1 MPISNPYG
9 LRIGQRVKTTMGI
22 PTAGRV
28 HRGHFMG
35 ENPGRSLEEVKRLA
49 KIRHEK
55 ERKAARRRGRK
66 DFPMFPYE
74 CSWAFEEEFKRKHG
88 RNPELLIVGNP
99 PKWERKLGVPER
111 HQLRIARDTLKMHD
125 AMVGVM
131 GGPTKAEAR
140 EIIRR
145 YESRCGRNP
154 GGRRRSIGKNPELLI
169 IGNPP
174 HKAFDVYLRGRKID
188 TVFYGHNSMVTAD
201 EVRRS
206 LINHDGYDSGIVVRQ
221 SRKGRNPMR
230 KRRRSRNSWKGHKVA
245 HRKAALKGWR
255 KRSRSKSR
263 KSSHRKR
270 KGSRKAYSGKM
281 VIRYKNQRI
290 GKGALIKKL
299 GNRAKANSL
308 WRKAKKMKARR

>member
-1 MPISNPYG
+1 M
-9 LRIGQRVKTTMGI
+9 L
-22 PTAGRV
+22 
-28 HRGHFMG
+28 
-35 ENPGRSLEEVKRLA
+35 
-49 KIRHEK
+49 
-55 ERKAARRRGRK
+55 
-66 DFPMFPYE
+66 PYE

-154 GGRRRSIGKNPELLI
+154 GGRRCSIGKNPELLI

-174 HKAFDVYLRGRKID
+174 RRRFKVIEHMDGYAVYD
-188 TVFYGHNSMVTAD
+188 TVSGKDHWMSDGVDAVFTRSGRAMSPGTAGFIEAWERDLNSSPSETAEAYGFPSENPRRRTA
-201 EVRRS
+201 
-206 LINHDGYDSGIVVRQ
+206 
-221 SRKGRNPMR
+221 MR

-255 KRSRSKSR
+255 KRSRKGRKKYAKSGKKFIRFGGQKVSWKGLVRRKGVKGAVKIWRKSR
-263 KSSHRKR
+263 K
-270 KGSRKAYSGKM
+270 
-281 VIRYKNQRI
+281 I
-290 GKGALIKKL
+290 GG
-299 GNRAKANSL
+299 
-308 WRKAKKMKARR
+308 RR

>member
-1 MPISNPYG
+1 MMPISNPYG
-9 LRIGQRVKTTMGI
+9 LRIGQRVRKTMGI

-28 HRGHFMG
+28 VRYIPRDRYTDGQYRYPMSHEKAVYTKWDDGSQGWSHRAHFMG

-66 DFPMFPYE
+66 DFPMLPYE

-99 PKWERKLGVPER
+99 PHGGGENPKIGGVQFIR
-111 HQLRIARDTLKMHD
+111 
-125 AMVGVM
+125 G
-131 GGPTKAEAR
+131 KANIWR
-140 EIIRR
+140 TV
-145 YESRCGRNP
+145 
-154 GGRRRSIGKNPELLI
+154 
-169 IGNPP
+169 
-174 HKAFDVYLRGRKID
+174 KAFDVYLRGRKID
-188 TVFYGHNSMVTAD
+188 TVFCGHNSMVTAD

-230 KRRRSRNSWKGHKVA
+230 KRRRSRNSWKGHRVA

-255 KRSRSKSR
+255 KRSRKGRKKYAKSGKKFIRFGGQKVSWKGLVRRKGVKGAVKIWRKSR
-263 KSSHRKR
+263 KIV
-270 KGSRKAYSGKM
+270 G
-281 VIRYKNQRI
+281 
-290 GKGALIKKL
+290 
-299 GNRAKANSL
+299 
-308 WRKAKKMKARR
+308 RR

>member
-1 MPISNPYG
+1 MAD
-9 LRIGQRVKTTMGI
+9 R
-22 PTAGRV
+22 
-28 HRGHFMG
+28 
-35 ENPGRSLEEVKRLA
+35 
-49 KIRHEK
+49 
-55 ERKAARRRGRK
+55 
-66 DFPMFPYE
+66 
-74 CSWAFEEEFKRKHG
+74 W
-88 RNPELLIVGNP
+88 
-99 PKWERKLGVPER
+99 
-111 HQLRIARDTLKMHD
+111 
-125 AMVGVM
+125 
-131 GGPTKAEAR
+131 
-140 EIIRR
+140 
-145 YESRCGRNP
+145 
-154 GGRRRSIGKNPELLI
+154 
-169 IGNPP
+169 